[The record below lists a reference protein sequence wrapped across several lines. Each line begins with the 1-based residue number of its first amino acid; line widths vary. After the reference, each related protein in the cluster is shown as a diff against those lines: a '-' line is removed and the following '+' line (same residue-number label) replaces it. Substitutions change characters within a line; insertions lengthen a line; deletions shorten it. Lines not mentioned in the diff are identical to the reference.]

1 MKDYS
6 IEKLVETFG
15 KHHEQS
21 LEDYEK
27 RKKDY
32 PDSKE
37 DPYDFSLPLAL
48 QKICKE
54 IVELKKK
61 DLIGNHY
68 KSYDY

>member
-21 LEDYEK
+21 MKDYER
-27 RKKDY
+27 RKKEY

-37 DPYDFSLPLAL
+37 DPYDFSLSLAL
-48 QKICKE
+48 REICKE
-54 IVELKKK
+54 IAELKKIPVK
-61 DLIGNHY
+61 GKL
-68 KSYDY
+68 